1 MSCTGA
7 VTSVSDFAGAW
18 LRTQLF
24 EPKGHLTHHEDPSVR
39 LVLWLQTSCGIFVD
53 IRVDLP
59 KVSISTS
66 KSFAGHITYQ
76 DDLSYLTWTRVIDY
90 RPLSPPDIGKVQF
103 TAENVLQ
110 EDGVLEGDDFSE
122 TWVRES
128 AVTSCVAVEL
138 TELGS
143 AVSRRK
149 GYFII
154 VGDWF
159 ALSVCRHSNPPLG
172 ITEQQIAD
180 TFDTVLVPDSIL
192 YYMLQHVTVAGKC
205 DDNWTVVHS
214 LDPDM
219 VGISLLD
226 SLANATLSNI
236 FTEFKWKV
244 IEGSVPDVVGK
255 LISHQCQ
262 E

>member
-1 MSCTGA
+1 MSSGA
-7 VTSVSDFAGAW
+7 VTSVRDFAGPW

-24 EPKGHLTHHEDPSVR
+24 EPKGHLTHHEDPSAR
-39 LVLWLQTSCGIFVD
+39 LVLWLQTSSGIFVD

-59 KVSISTS
+59 SVSIATS

-122 TWVRES
+122 TWVRECT
-128 AVTSCVAVEL
+128 VDSCVAVEL
-138 TELGS
+138 SELGGDGS
-143 AVSRRK
+143 ARR
-149 GYFII
+149 GYFIV

-159 ALSVCRHSNPPLG
+159 ALTACRGTNCPAGVS
-172 ITEQQIAD
+172 EQQVAD
-180 TFDTVLVPDSIL
+180 SFDTDAVPDSIL
-192 YYMLQHVTVAGKC
+192 SYMLQHVTVAGKC
-205 DDNWTVVHS
+205 SKDWTVVHS
-214 LDPDM
+214 LDPAM
-219 VGISLLD
+219 AGTSLLE
-226 SLANATLSNI
+226 SLNNSTLSNL
-236 FTEFKWKV
+236 FTSFEWTV
-244 IEGSVPDVVGK
+244 VEGFIPAAVRQ
-255 LISHQCQ
+255 LISHVK